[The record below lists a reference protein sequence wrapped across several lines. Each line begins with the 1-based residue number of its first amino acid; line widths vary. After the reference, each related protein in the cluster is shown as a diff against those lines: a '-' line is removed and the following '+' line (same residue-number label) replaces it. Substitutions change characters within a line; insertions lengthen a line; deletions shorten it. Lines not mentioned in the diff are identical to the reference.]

1 MKRITFALILGSV
14 AFAQAP
20 RDFYPWWDSP
30 VSREIGLTDEQ
41 RSRVQEVVR
50 EYRDKLIDLRGALEK
65 AEAALG
71 DAFNEENFDARRAT
85 DAAERIAKTRAE
97 LTSVLSQMSIRLRSI
112 LTLQQWREIQ
122 RRRPQMPVG
131 PGSPGPG
138 MGPANRQGPMHRPQM
153 GPNAPR
159 RRPGNPQPPA
169 PPAPPAPHDN

>member
-1 MKRITFALILGSV
+1 MRRIAFALLV
-14 AFAQAP
+14 ASLAYAQAP

-30 VSREIGLTDEQ
+30 VSREIGLTDDQ

-71 DAFNEENFDARRAT
+71 DAFNEENFDARRAAE
-85 DAAERIAKTRAE
+85 AADRIAKTRAE

-122 RRRPQMPVG
+122 RRRPQMPEGRG
-131 PGSPGPG
+131 PQGPG
-138 MGPANRQGPMHRPQM
+138 MGPANRQGPMRRPQM

-159 RRPGNPQPPA
+159 RQPGNPQPPV
-169 PPAPPAPHDN
+169 PPDPRNN